1 MDEEELLRRYAMDPE
16 ELLRRY
22 AAGERK
28 FLRERLVG
36 LDLSNVNLSGSAF
49 DFGEIRDT
57 DLRGSCLRGL
67 SMGRALFLRCDLEG
81 ADLEGASL
89 EGISDSNL
97 RGANLNRCYFMPQGI
112 IKNCDLEGATL
123 RKTKLMDFWIEK
135 TSLRNADLEG
145 MTGAGLT
152 LNEVDLMGLINFV
165 SPAFGDIDLHNT
177 ILPDGRLVVEAY
189 VGGDDFGR
197 L

>member
-1 MDEEELLRRYAMDPE
+1 MTMEMTAEELLE
-16 ELLRRY
+16 RY

-28 FLRERLVG
+28 FLRKNLVG
-36 LDLSNVNLSGSAF
+36 LELNNVNLSGSAF
-49 DFGEIRDT
+49 DYGEIRDT
-57 DLRGSCLRGL
+57 NLRGACLHGI
-67 SMGRALFLRCDLEG
+67 SMGSAGFFRCDLEE
-81 ADLEGASL
+81 ADLEGSSL
-89 EGISDSNL
+89 EGIIDSNL
-97 RGANLNRCYFMPQGI
+97 RGANLNKCYFMSEGVI
-112 IKNCDLEGATL
+112 RNCNLEGATL
-123 RKTKLMDFWIEK
+123 RKAKLMDFLIEK

-152 LNEVDLMGLINFV
+152 LIEVDLMGLINFV